1 MCKYGIKNY
10 SLIRLD
16 FSVEAFSIFSS
27 EKSTCK
33 WHKIRRRQ
41 HNFFSSLNSKKIKL
55 SNLHACVNNIKIFT
69 FIPFNIKK
77 NYNKSFSKFDKG
89 FQRKFIILS
98 GSRCNSFK
106 KTISDIFRANN
117 FFLNYYK
124 TMSQIFTHFL
134 D

>member
-55 SNLHACVNNIKIFT
+55 SNLHACVKNIKIFT

-77 NYNKSFSKFDKG
+77 TIKLFQNLIG
-89 FQRKFIILS
+89 FQCKFIILS

-106 KTISDIFRANN
+106 KTISEIFRANN